1 MCKGNE
7 TNIEIGEQMLLRI
20 PLENGGNAVLLTL
33 LYQIIILTY
42 HGTNVH
48 GQCNKYC
55 ENNWRENTD
64 YTIVGII

>member
-1 MCKGNE
+1 
-7 TNIEIGEQMLLRI
+7 MLLSI
-20 PLENGGNAVLLTL
+20 PLENGGNVVLLTL
-33 LYQIIILTY
+33 PYQIIILTY

-55 ENNWRENTD
+55 EKNWRENTD